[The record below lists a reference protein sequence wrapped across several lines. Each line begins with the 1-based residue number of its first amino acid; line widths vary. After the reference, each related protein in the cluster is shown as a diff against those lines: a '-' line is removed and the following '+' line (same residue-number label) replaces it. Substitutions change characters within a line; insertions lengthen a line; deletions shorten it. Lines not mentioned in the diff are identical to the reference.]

1 MSTSLDCPSPSPNL
15 QLPHPPSP
23 SSSEVSVPS
32 SNSDQPSD
40 AAQDPEL
47 PSKHSQGSPSHN
59 NHTPAKLER
68 MTSTGPDALKKT
80 VKDLQRSSVSLPR
93 FQLLLE
99 EVNCCFGN
107 AEFNVSH
114 LLKPVMNL
122 SSLLLDMMQKRS
134 DISVHAWSYNHSVDF
149 DSASTC
155 IN

>member
-1 MSTSLDCPSPSPNL
+1 MTTSLECTSPSPTL

-23 SSSEVSVPS
+23 SSSEVSLPS

-40 AAQDPEL
+40 ATQDPEL

-59 NHTPAKLER
+59 SHSPAKLER

-99 EVNCCFGN
+99 EVNNCFHTFISCN
-107 AEFNVSH
+107 F
-114 LLKPVMNL
+114 KPVIQLYFHGN
-122 SSLLLDMMQKRS
+122 SLELYCIHVSL
-134 DISVHAWSYNHSVDF
+134 VHLIF
-149 DSASTC
+149 ASLAC
-155 IN
+155 AQNNWFSRH